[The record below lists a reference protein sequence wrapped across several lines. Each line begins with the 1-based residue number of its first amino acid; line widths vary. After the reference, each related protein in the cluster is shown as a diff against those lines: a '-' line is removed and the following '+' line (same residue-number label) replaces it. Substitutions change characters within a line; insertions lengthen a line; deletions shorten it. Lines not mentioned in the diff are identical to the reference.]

1 MESKYSLELVAGNY
15 LYMPYSGY
23 ATHDMVCRIS
33 QCTGQQWPFP
43 IPGINDREECQAR
56 QDIVDISTFGP
67 KRGNEKIYNKY
78 VSEFSPDGLLHIV
91 KVKIKSKDSKRSEAL
106 NNWTILQFYFLLGYS
121 TNNFHWE
128 SKALYSHWRS
138 IWWSSWKCQQSRW
151 NSWWSSGRCFLQLPQ
166 QIHRRDYLLWMGCP
180 RAHSVS
186 QPK

>member
-1 MESKYSLELVAGNY
+1 MDYKAMESKYSLELVAGNY

-78 VSEFSPDGLLHIV
+78 VSEFSPDGLVHIV
-91 KVKIKSKDSKRSEAL
+91 KVKIKSKDSNRSDAL
-106 NNWTILQFYFLLGYS
+106 NNLTIFVYS
-121 TNNFHWE
+121 V
-128 SKALYSHWRS
+128 
-138 IWWSSWKCQQSRW
+138 Q
-151 NSWWSSGRCFLQLPQ
+151 
-166 QIHRRDYLLWMGCP
+166 
-180 RAHSVS
+180 
-186 QPK
+186 

>member
-1 MESKYSLELVAGNY
+1 MDYKAMESKYSLELVAGNY

-78 VSEFSPDGLLHIV
+78 VSEFSPDGIVHIV
-91 KVKIKSKDSKRSEAL
+91 KVKIKSKDFYRSEAL
-106 NNWTILQFYFLLGYS
+106 NNITILQFYFLLGYS

-128 SKALYSHWRS
+128 GKALYSH
-138 IWWSSWKCQQSRW
+138 
-151 NSWWSSGRCFLQLPQ
+151 
-166 QIHRRDYLLWMGCP
+166 
-180 RAHSVS
+180 
-186 QPK
+186 